1 MASRNFQRF
10 VESFLGDPAAAAHD
24 GLDLQVLHHLLP
36 EERAQAEAMLLERL
50 TLDDSRAAVG
60 LGELGTQA
68 AIAPLRALL
77 EQAGGLANTVAGSF
91 LVDVALALW
100 KLNQEPDA
108 LLHIRNVLT
117 QSSLPT
123 VRMSAAIALKQLRCQ
138 GAAEALRA
146 ALHDESGLVRNH
158 AARSL
163 LGLHGLW
170 TDEFESPPL
179 ALQVMSSDPAVRDRA
194 LAELTQQSES
204 LPLPPC

>member
-36 EERAQAEAMLLERL
+36 EERAQAEKLLLERL
-50 TLDDSRAAVG
+50 SLEDSRAIVG
-60 LGELGTQA
+60 LGELGSQT

-77 EQAGGLANTVAGSF
+77 PDAVGLAATVSGSV
-91 LVDVALALW
+91 LVELALALW
-100 KLNQEPDA
+100 KLEQDPA
-108 LLHIRNVLT
+108 SLTHICAVLT
-117 QSSLPT
+117 QPTLPT
-123 VRMSAAIALKQLRCQ
+123 VRMSAAIALRHLRCH
-138 GAAEALRA
+138 GAAEALQA

-163 LGLHGLW
+163 LMLHGLW
-170 TDEFESPPL
+170 VDEFESPPL
-179 ALQVMSSDPAVRDRA
+179 ALQVMSADPTVRDRA
-194 LAELTQQSES
+194 IADLTAQTDT